1 MTEPNPFETVLQIAG
16 GYCVPRCLHVVA
28 DLGVADHLDDTPRT
42 AAALAA
48 AVGADPDALG
58 RVLRLLAAHD
68 VFALQGGMVAHSP
81 ASRLLQSDHPHSV
94 RAFVRMFGAPIWW
107 NVYEALAQSV
117 TTGRPAAA
125 TVLPEGLFA
134 YYARHPDAGAV
145 FDAAMTAKAQGH
157 VAAIV
162 AAYDFSHYG
171 VVADIGGGR
180 GHLVRAVLD
189 AAPTVRGVLFDVPRV
204 IAEVAPMASGRLT
217 LQAGDFFHDALPA
230 CDAYVLMEVIH
241 DWGDDEAVAILTAIQ
256 RAAPTDATLL
266 LIEQMVPP
274 EPGPAWT
281 KMLDIHMLAM
291 LGGRQRTR
299 PEYAALLDRAGF
311 ALRREIDTGA
321 GIAILEAGAA

>member
-1 MTEPNPFETVLQIAG
+1 M
-16 GYCVPRCLHVVA
+16 
-28 DLGVADHLDDTPRT
+28 
-42 AAALAA
+42 
-48 AVGADPDALG
+48 
-58 RVLRLLAAHD
+58 
-68 VFALQGGMVAHSP
+68 
-81 ASRLLQSDHPHSV
+81 
-94 RAFVRMFGAPIWW
+94 
-107 NVYEALAQSV
+107 
-117 TTGRPAAA
+117 
-125 TVLPEGLFA
+125 
-134 YYARHPDAGAV
+134 
-145 FDAAMTAKAQGH
+145 
-157 VAAIV
+157 
-162 AAYDFSHYG
+162 
-171 VVADIGGGR
+171 
-180 GHLVRAVLD
+180 RAVLD